1 MHVALRAP
9 WADVG
14 RTEGAWIA
22 LTSVRPALNGQSHG
36 AAVAM
41 DAFMLRMRSATAGAC
56 RLQYQRPAAFQRAP
70 WPHGLPADV
79 VPEHRR
85 R

>member
-1 MHVALRAP
+1 
-9 WADVG
+9 
-14 RTEGAWIA
+14 
-22 LTSVRPALNGQSHG
+22 
-36 AAVAM
+36 M